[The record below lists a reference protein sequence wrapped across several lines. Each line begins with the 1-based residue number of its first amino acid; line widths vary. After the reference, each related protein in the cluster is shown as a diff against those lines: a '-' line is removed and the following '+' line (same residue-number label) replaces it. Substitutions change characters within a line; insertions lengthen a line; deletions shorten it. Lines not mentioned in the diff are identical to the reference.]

1 MKGIILSILSLTVAV
16 GIMAVPFSCYD
27 IQYTENASGDS
38 PYEGQTV
45 DVTGVVTAVIP
56 GTGFYMADP
65 GGGPWSGLYVYGRNS
80 AAQVSVGDEIIATG
94 DIIEYSGLTELNLP
108 TNIQIISNNNPVPA
122 AIDLTTAQVPY
133 NNRMSEQWEGVLVS
147 IYDLTVT
154 STPDSYGQWKVSS
167 GNAVSM
173 IDDIF
178 FNIAAATTIN
188 IGDTWH
194 KITGIVDQHTAAGYK
209 LNPRSM
215 QDMIK
220 ENKIENSIIEIS
232 GIGNAQIG
240 ETYILEVSTS
250 MISSEW
256 DVSSYTMDLSF
267 DNGRLQFNDV
277 VFDRTLT
284 LSRPQVS
291 DLGQGKIRI
300 HYQADQTMTANLGD
314 ILIKLSFTVQGFG
327 NLSVNIS
334 EFKYGDTPV
343 NNLSSGS
350 LVVKVTEAIAF
361 MAISTTSSSKN
372 AFDPAMGEKLIIE
385 YGTKVGFLSRALI
398 RIYDAQGRLVAT
410 PVHKNFESS
419 TGFESVQ
426 WDGRDSNMKRLEPG
440 VYYCHAEV
448 SNRETSKRYK
458 TVQPVVIKARL
469 K

>member
-94 DIIEYSGLTELNLP
+94 DIIEYSGLTELSLP

-133 NNRMSEQWEGVLVS
+133 NNRISEQWEGVLVS

-220 ENKIENSIIEIS
+220 ENK
-232 GIGNAQIG
+232 
-240 ETYILEVSTS
+240 
-250 MISSEW
+250 
-256 DVSSYTMDLSF
+256 
-267 DNGRLQFNDV
+267 
-277 VFDRTLT
+277 
-284 LSRPQVS
+284 
-291 DLGQGKIRI
+291 
-300 HYQADQTMTANLGD
+300 
-314 ILIKLSFTVQGFG
+314 
-327 NLSVNIS
+327 
-334 EFKYGDTPV
+334 
-343 NNLSSGS
+343 
-350 LVVKVTEAIAF
+350 
-361 MAISTTSSSKN
+361 
-372 AFDPAMGEKLIIE
+372 
-385 YGTKVGFLSRALI
+385 
-398 RIYDAQGRLVAT
+398 
-410 PVHKNFESS
+410 
-419 TGFESVQ
+419 
-426 WDGRDSNMKRLEPG
+426 
-440 VYYCHAEV
+440 
-448 SNRETSKRYK
+448 
-458 TVQPVVIKARL
+458 
-469 K
+469 